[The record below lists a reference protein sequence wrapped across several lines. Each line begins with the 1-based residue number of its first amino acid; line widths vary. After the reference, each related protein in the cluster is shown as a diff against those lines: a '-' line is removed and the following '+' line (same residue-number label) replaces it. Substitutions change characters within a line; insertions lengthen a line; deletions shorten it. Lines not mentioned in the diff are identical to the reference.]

1 MNNYETH
8 TTRDNRG
15 TTFWSGSHLRRA
27 FREDVREIRT
37 YSACHGSALAVPMAS
52 RECCALLRVPMTRQR
67 GTSLTAA
74 SVRARKP
81 NSLDSNV
88 SQCDHERR
96 ISRSPMTMTEYFVVH
111 FTVKEMAFQQEARE
125 GCFTRARQAE
135 TRHRSADQT
144 TVAQTCWTV
153 QLMQLWHA

>member
-8 TTRDNRG
+8 TKRDNRG
-15 TTFWSGSHLRRA
+15 TTFWLGSHLRRA

-37 YSACHGSALAVPMAS
+37 YSTCHGSVLAVPMAS

-88 SQCDHERR
+88 SQRDHKRS
-96 ISRSPMTMTEYFVVH
+96 ISRSPMTMKGYLVVC
-111 FTVKEMAFQQEARE
+111 FIVKELAIPQEARE
-125 GCFTRARQAE
+125 DCSTRARQAE
-135 TRHRSADQT
+135 TRPRSADQK

-153 QLMQLWHA
+153 QLMQL